1 MNEHCVALLGKRDE
15 PTDAVE
21 EYCAYLAAAL
31 LPHGFSL
38 DLVRVPWNELG
49 WGTALKDLRRQASA
63 WQGSW
68 VFVQYTAL
76 AWSRRGFAFPVLR
89 VLELLKKSGVRSA
102 VVFHDA
108 KSYGGARVIDRARR
122 VVQTYT
128 MRKVVGLADVAVL
141 TIPLENVAWL
151 PANHNRCTFIPV
163 GANLPSPE
171 KAWLQE
177 KRSRQE
183 SPTIAV
189 FSLSGGK
196 VGQDEARDTVE
207 ALRYAAER
215 HGALQL
221 VVLGR
226 NSKEAESQ
234 LRDGLR
240 DIPVRIETHG
250 LVPGEEVVDILGA
263 ADVLLFPR
271 GPIST
276 RRGSAIAGIACGLP
290 VVACQSQ
297 ETGGPLREAGLVL
310 LPEGATKEF
319 GPALLRVL
327 SDASF
332 RAALAE
338 RSRRAQE
345 QYFSWRAIAAQY
357 ARMLRGAGA
366 KT

>member
-31 LPHGFSL
+31 LPHGVSL

-49 WGTALKDLRRQASA
+49 WGTALKNLRRQASG

-76 AWSRRGFAFPVLR
+76 AWSRRGFAFSVLR
-89 VLELLKKSGVRSA
+89 VLELLKKSGVRCA

-108 KSYGGARVIDRARR
+108 KAYGGARLIDRARR
-122 VVQTYT
+122 AVQTYT
-128 MRKVVGLADVAVL
+128 MRKAVGLADAAVL

-151 PANHNRCTFIPV
+151 PSNRDRCSFIPV
-163 GANLPSPE
+163 GANLSSPE
-171 KAWLQE
+171 KAWLQD
-177 KRSRQE
+177 KRSTQE
-183 SPTIAV
+183 SPTVAV

-196 VGQDEARDTVE
+196 VGQGEAGAIVE
-207 ALRYAAER
+207 AMRYAAER

-240 DIPVRIETHG
+240 DVPVSIKAHG
-250 LVPGEEVVDILGA
+250 LVSGEEVVDILGS

-290 VVACQSQ
+290 VIACQSQ
-297 ETGGPLREAGLVL
+297 ETGGPLREAGVVV

-345 QYFSWRAIAAQY
+345 RYFSWRAIAAQY
-357 ARMLRGAGA
+357 AAMLHGSGG
-366 KT
+366 KM